1 VILCAFD
8 LATVTGVCDG
18 AVGGKPR
25 LFSWYLA
32 DGGPSRPARLA
43 QLRSFLVRYLV
54 KEKPDG
60 VVYEAP
66 MPLGMLTSKK
76 DKRVMMSEANVAF
89 ARGAIGVLEATCFE
103 HGKPVEA
110 LGVMD
115 ARSCVLGWRTNRTS
129 EQTKARVVR
138 EARMLGAKA
147 AENDNETDA
156 WVLWSY
162 ACARSNPRLAVAMT
176 PLFAQLPPSDYGFGR
191 DWPAGTKPNGDEN
204 AV

>member
-1 VILCAFD
+1 MIIAAFD

-18 AVGGKPR
+18 TVGSKPR

-43 QLRSFLVRYLV
+43 ELHRFLGRYFA
-54 KEKPDG
+54 KEPCDG

-89 ARGAIGVLEATCFE
+89 ARGAIGVLEATCHEFK
-103 HGKPVEA
+103 KPVEA

-115 ARSCVLGWRTNRTS
+115 ARACVLGWRTNRTS
-129 EQTKARVVR
+129 EKTKARVVR
-138 EARMLGAKA
+138 EARILGAKD

-162 ACARSNPRLAVAMT
+162 ACARANPRLAVAMT
-176 PLFAQLPPSDYGFGR
+176 PLFAGQPS
-191 DWPAGTKPNGDEN
+191 GDEH